1 MKKLL
6 LSLVAVSAL
15 AFSTQAQT
23 EKGKI
28 IVGGNLAFDSYK
40 SDADG
45 AKANTS
51 FAVIPSV
58 GYFVD
63 NNIAVGTGVGYSYAK
78 TTGESENQA
87 FVVSPFGRYYANLSE
102 SFKFFGQLSV
112 PMEFGTAKDVD
123 DEGEVGEKI
132 GNSTQIGVAL
142 SPGFAFFPTSKIGIE
157 FSLNGLSYDN
167 YKVEDANGDQVDG
180 RGHDRFSFGTDFF
193 APRLGIQFHF

>member
-28 IVGGNLAFDSYK
+28 MLGGNLAFDSYK

-45 AKANTS
+45 SKANTS
-51 FAVIPSV
+51 FSVVPSA

-63 NNIAVGTGVGYSYAK
+63 DNLAIGTGVGYSYSK
-78 TTGESENQA
+78 NIGTVENQA
-87 FVVSPFGRYYANLSE
+87 FVVSPFGRYYANLSD
-102 SFKFFGQLSV
+102 SFKFFGQLAV
-112 PMEFGTAKDVD
+112 PMEFGNSKDVNASGD
-123 DEGEVGEKI
+123 VGAKI
-132 GNSTQIGVAL
+132 GSSTKIGVAL

-157 FSLNGLSYDN
+157 FALNGLSYTN
-167 YKVEDANGDQVDG
+167 YKIDDADG
-180 RGHDRFSFGTDFF
+180 NNVKGSGYDSVNFGTNFF
-193 APRLGIQFHF
+193 APKLGVQFHF

>member
-28 IVGGNLAFDSYK
+28 MVGGNLEFNSIT

-51 FAVIPSV
+51 FAVVPSA
-58 GYFVD
+58 GYFVSD
-63 NNIAVGTGVGYSYAK
+63 NFAIGTGVGYEYSKVIDNAEK
-78 TTGESENQA
+78 QA

-102 SFKFFGQLSV
+102 SFKFFGQLAV
-112 PMEFGTAKDVD
+112 PLKFGTTKDVD
-123 DEGEVGEKI
+123 ASGDVGEKI
-132 GNSTQIGVAL
+132 GNSTSIGVAL
-142 SPGFAFFPTSKIGIE
+142 SPGFAFFPTPKVGIE
-157 FSLNGLSYDN
+157 LSLNGLAYENFRQDDADGTNIKGQGYD
-167 YKVEDANGDQVDG
+167 A
-180 RGHDRFSFGTDFF
+180 FSFGTNFF
-193 APRLGIQFHF
+193 APRLGVQFHF